1 MVTQDTI
8 KMLWGPEFKGTFTAA
23 ASRNGVVVVAMS
35 DKSLLL
41 FRAPDMARPAV
52 STKLDY

>member
-1 MVTQDTI
+1 LVTQDTI